1 MIDIIPID
9 YGKSVLSESMI
20 FENGAKN
27 KFRPILFRIYLLKIE
42 NRLIL
47 VDAGCETMPDFDMR
61 DFIGPVKAL
70 CYIGISPEKI
80 TDLIITHAHHDHI
93 ECAKYFKN
101 AALYIQKDEYEAGKG
116 YLAENLNIRT
126 FDEEMQICDGV
137 KAVKIGGHSKGSS
150 IVEIT
155 DSGKKYI
162 IAGDECY
169 MRECLIKQLP
179 TGTSYNPEK
188 SHAFI
193 QKYGK
198 GGYTVFLCHDE
209 QLSYP
214 SKPSVIKTT
223 SACNM

>member
-9 YGKSVLSESMI
+9 YGKSVLPESWI
-20 FENGAKN
+20 FENGAEN
-27 KFRPILFRIYLLKIE
+27 KLCPIVFRVYLIKTE

-47 VDAGCETMPDFDMR
+47 ADAGCETMPGFVMT

-70 CYIGISPEKI
+70 RNIGVKADEI

-101 AALYIQKDEYEAGKG
+101 AVIYIQKDEYEAGKG
-116 YLAENLNIRT
+116 YLPENLNILT
-126 FDEEMQICDGV
+126 FDEEMQICDGI

-169 MRECLIKQLP
+169 KGDCLTKQIP
-179 TGTSYNPEK
+179 TGSSYNPEK
-188 SHAFI
+188 SRDFVK
-193 QKYGK
+193 KYGN
-198 GGYTVFLCHDE
+198 GDYTVLLCHDE
-209 QLSYP
+209 
-214 SKPSVIKTT
+214 
-223 SACNM
+223 

>member
-9 YGKSVLSESMI
+9 YGKSVLPESMI
-20 FENGAKN
+20 FQNGAGN
-27 KFRPILFRIYLLKIE
+27 KFRPIVFRVYLIRTE

-70 CYIGISPEKI
+70 NNIGISPEEI

-101 AALYIQKDEYEAGKG
+101 AVTYIQKDEYEAGKG

-126 FDEEMQICDGV
+126 FDEEMLICYGI

-155 DSGKKYI
+155 DADKKYV

-169 MRECLIKQLP
+169 MRDCLIKQIP
-179 TGTSYNPEK
+179 TGISYNPEK
-188 SHAFI
+188 SREFI
-193 QKYGK
+193 KKYGV
-198 GGYTVFLCHDE
+198 GEYTVFLCHDE
-209 QLSYP
+209 
-214 SKPSVIKTT
+214 
-223 SACNM
+223 

>member
-9 YGKSVLSESMI
+9 YGKSVLPESMI
-20 FENGAKN
+20 FQNGAGN
-27 KFRPILFRIYLLKIE
+27 KFRPIVFRVYLIRTE

-70 CYIGISPEKI
+70 NNIGISPEEI

-101 AALYIQKDEYEAGKG
+101 AVTYIQKDEYEAGKG

-126 FDEEMQICDGV
+126 FDEEMLICYGI

-155 DSGKKYI
+155 DADKKYV

-169 MRECLIKQLP
+169 MRDCLTRQIP
-179 TGTSYNPEK
+179 TGMAYDREK
-188 SHAFI
+188 SLAFI

-198 GGYTVFLCHDE
+198 GGYKVFLCHDE
-209 QLSYP
+209 
-214 SKPSVIKTT
+214 
-223 SACNM
+223 

>member
-9 YGKSVLSESMI
+9 YGKSVLPESWI
-20 FENGAKN
+20 FENGAEN
-27 KFRPILFRIYLLKIE
+27 KLRPIIFRVYLIRTE

-47 VDAGCETMPDFDMR
+47 VDAGCETMPGFDMK

-70 CYIGISPEKI
+70 QNIGISPEEI

-126 FDEEMQICDGV
+126 FDEEMLICGGI

-150 IVEIT
+150 IVEVAGT
-155 DSGKKYI
+155 DRTSI

-169 MRECLIKQLP
+169 MRDCLTKQIP
-179 TGTSYNPEK
+179 TGISYNSEK
-188 SHAFI
+188 SRDFI
-193 QKYGK
+193 QKYGV
-198 GGYTVFLCHDE
+198 GEYTVFLCHDE
-209 QLSYP
+209 
-214 SKPSVIKTT
+214 
-223 SACNM
+223 